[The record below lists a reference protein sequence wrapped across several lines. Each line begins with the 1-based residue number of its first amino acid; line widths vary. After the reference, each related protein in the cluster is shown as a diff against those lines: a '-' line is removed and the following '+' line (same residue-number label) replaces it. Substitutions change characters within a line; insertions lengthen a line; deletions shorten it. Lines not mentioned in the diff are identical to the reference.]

1 MKSLFRYITGLKN
14 KENTTMSEENKQ
26 EEFTFDYEPIRGY
39 PELKWAGKRPFKG
52 VPYYPAQ
59 LKESYDNTPPVY
71 LAR

>member
-1 MKSLFRYITGLKN
+1 
-14 KENTTMSEENKQ
+14 MSEENKQ